1 MQKKSFL
8 FFHFNLFF
16 SSVDESQR
24 KFIVKNCYYPIIDI
38 ARIHDI
44 PINIEASSRTLL
56 EIKKIDKKFVRL
68 LIKLIKDK
76 KVYFIA
82 SGFNQIISPLV
93 PYEINKKNLQI
104 GNYYYKK
111 ILGIIPQTA
120 LINEMAF
127 ADNIADIYSDLKFKS
142 IILDYENTIYAEK
155 NRNNK
160 ISQYCYSDSS
170 KKKKLNIIFASSFLF
185 QQFQNCIYGDIS
197 FNKYLKILKKY
208 ISDVNINT
216 PIYSG
221 DAEVFN
227 FRGSRFT
234 AERPKIHDEWE
245 RVYKLLSMI
254 KNKLNIKF
262 SLINNLDI
270 IKNKNVN
277 RLTSSKSPI
286 IVKKQP
292 KYNVSR
298 WAVTGRA
305 DQKINTLCYK
315 IFKNKNLIIKK
326 IGSKKFYESL
336 LDLWSSDYRTHITK
350 KRWTLYQKK
359 MNYLL
364 NFIKEKKLEEKKFNF
379 KNIISNKNVF
389 FDKEKT
395 ILFIKTKKIKL
406 SLNLKRGL
414 AIDKLSFK
422 SHKFNPIIGT
432 IYREKL
438 KSIHDGADF
447 YSGNLTHELLS
458 SMSKITDLNPVNPKI
473 YEDEK
478 SINICSMQKFKYGK
492 LKKIIEIL
500 KDSEAINI
508 NCDYNWNKKCI
519 GSLRINNISFLNINN
534 KKIYYYCKNG
544 GENYDKFLLKDY
556 FDQSTPP
563 TKFVSLKSGLGCTDS
578 KLSFKINDKSIYFHW
593 DNPTNYV
600 MPTIQYKKINNQ
612 KLLRVFFSNQEFD
625 ETSHP
630 LISAHKFKLKISTN
644 TK

>member
-120 LINEMAF
+120 LINEMAY

-170 KKKKLNIIFASSFLF
+170 KKKKLNIIFGSSFLF

-227 FRGSRFT
+227 FRGSRF
-234 AERPKIHDEWE
+234 I
-245 RVYKLLSMI
+245 
-254 KNKLNIKF
+254 
-262 SLINNLDI
+262 
-270 IKNKNVN
+270 
-277 RLTSSKSPI
+277 
-286 IVKKQP
+286 
-292 KYNVSR
+292 
-298 WAVTGRA
+298 
-305 DQKINTLCYK
+305 
-315 IFKNKNLIIKK
+315 
-326 IGSKKFYESL
+326 
-336 LDLWSSDYRTHITK
+336 
-350 KRWTLYQKK
+350 
-359 MNYLL
+359 
-364 NFIKEKKLEEKKFNF
+364 
-379 KNIISNKNVF
+379 
-389 FDKEKT
+389 
-395 ILFIKTKKIKL
+395 
-406 SLNLKRGL
+406 
-414 AIDKLSFK
+414 
-422 SHKFNPIIGT
+422 
-432 IYREKL
+432 
-438 KSIHDGADF
+438 
-447 YSGNLTHELLS
+447 
-458 SMSKITDLNPVNPKI
+458 
-473 YEDEK
+473 
-478 SINICSMQKFKYGK
+478 
-492 LKKIIEIL
+492 
-500 KDSEAINI
+500 
-508 NCDYNWNKKCI
+508 
-519 GSLRINNISFLNINN
+519 
-534 KKIYYYCKNG
+534 
-544 GENYDKFLLKDY
+544 
-556 FDQSTPP
+556 
-563 TKFVSLKSGLGCTDS
+563 
-578 KLSFKINDKSIYFHW
+578 
-593 DNPTNYV
+593 
-600 MPTIQYKKINNQ
+600 
-612 KLLRVFFSNQEFD
+612 
-625 ETSHP
+625 
-630 LISAHKFKLKISTN
+630 
-644 TK
+644 